1 MSTDTTPGDGK
12 DFPPRYNPMA
22 SIGIRPRHR

>member
-1 MSTDTTPGDGK
+1 
-12 DFPPRYNPMA
+12 MA